1 MIGRNHSK
9 RPRCNWRRHWVFDV
23 IKEERRQ
30 EKSDGDPHRTSSSY
44 CYIDTAFD
52 LTQLPKKSSIK
63 TMNETLLSYYL
74 DASKKGFKAEDCVI
88 SDDTLWIKKSNAS
101 SFVSDIL
108 DGGSCLH
115 EIIFTSHAVTEDC
128 EQQKKAEI
136 LVFYQGLYLYSTIGK
151 YLTKVAKCK
160 EIDIS
165 KVDETH
171 MNVHVRASAVPGP
184 ASAKRLNQM
193 KVIERILD
201 LLDKDF
207 KESSIYRHRLVPMVH
222 FLQVELD
229 KETMT
234 LKFSFSDN
242 PKPYDDIH
250 KVVADYVSELE
261 YEAVE

>member
-1 MIGRNHSK
+1 MIGRNHLK

-23 IKEERRQ
+23 IKEERCQ
-30 EKSDGDPHRTSSSY
+30 EKSDGDPHRTSSRY

-63 TMNETLLSYYL
+63 TINETLLSYYL
-74 DASKKGFKAEDCVI
+74 EATKKGFKAEDCAI
-88 SDDTLWIKKSNAS
+88 FDDTLWIKKSKDY

-108 DGGSCLH
+108 NGGGYLR
-115 EIIFTSHAVTEDC
+115 EIFFTSHVVTEDC
-128 EQQKKAEI
+128 KQQKKAKI

-160 EIDIS
+160 EIDIT

-193 KVIERILD
+193 TIIERILG

-207 KESSIYRHRLVPMVH
+207 KESSIYRHRLAPMVH

-229 KETMT
+229 KEMMT

-242 PKPYDDIH
+242 PKPHGEIH

-261 YEAVE
+261 REAME